1 MKYTTMSVTLKT
13 MHIYKGAVMIF
24 LFNPDGFKL
33 FYETMSLRYL
43 RALLI
48 FLLTT
53 FSQPLNNTTLVFII
67 LLKNPHEEKQ
77 IYCLF

>member
-1 MKYTTMSVTLKT
+1 
-13 MHIYKGAVMIF
+13 MHIYKGTVTIF

-53 FSQPLNNTTLVFII
+53 FGISLIKQHQIFINCNQISRTSRTKVCGVF
-67 LLKNPHEEKQ
+67 LHT
-77 IYCLF
+77 